1 MKKMT
6 VSDNTLLILVAP
18 LGFRDDLHS
27 MLCSLIVQLS
37 QIFNIGLN
45 IVCEDILFV
54 VPRQV
59 IEMFQ
64 GEWHALPGSE
74 ATNPS

>member
-1 MKKMT
+1 MT
-6 VSDNTLLILVAP
+6 IVSDITLLVLVAP
-18 LGFRDDLHS
+18 PGFRDDLHS
-27 MLCSLIVQLS
+27 MLRSLIVQLS
-37 QIFNIGLN
+37 RIFNIGLN

-64 GEWHALPGSE
+64 GEWHPLPGSE